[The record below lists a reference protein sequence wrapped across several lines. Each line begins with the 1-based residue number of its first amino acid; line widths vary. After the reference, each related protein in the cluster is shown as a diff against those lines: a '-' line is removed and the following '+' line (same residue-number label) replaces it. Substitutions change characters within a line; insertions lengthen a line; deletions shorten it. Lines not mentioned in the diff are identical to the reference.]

1 MICPSL
7 LKKLSSHFGTPR
19 KKTRNLYIGKLSNFM
34 QFGRGWSGLKD
45 GTSIRGIN
53 CVLVLG
59 YSSRNMIVNLFIVVQ
74 MKFNPLLDRAARDEE
89 GGGAALPSSRKKK
102 LTKINY

>member
-1 MICPSL
+1 MPLCYE
-7 LKKLSSHFGTPR
+7 GWDVNQ
-19 KKTRNLYIGKLSNFM
+19 RNY
-34 QFGRGWSGLKD
+34 
-45 GTSIRGIN
+45 

>member
-1 MICPSL
+1 M
-7 LKKLSSHFGTPR
+7 
-19 KKTRNLYIGKLSNFM
+19 
-34 QFGRGWSGLKD
+34 
-45 GTSIRGIN
+45 
-53 CVLVLG
+53 LVLG